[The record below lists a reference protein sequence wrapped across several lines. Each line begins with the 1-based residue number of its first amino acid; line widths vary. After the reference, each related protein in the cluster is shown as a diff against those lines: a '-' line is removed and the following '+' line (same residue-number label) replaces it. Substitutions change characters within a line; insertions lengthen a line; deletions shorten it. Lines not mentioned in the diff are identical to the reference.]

1 MFAPVPPRPLRPGT
15 LPVCR
20 FGMVGPLRPTAGTRL
35 TDSQMVNHFPN
46 HYELTRK
53 DLMVK
58 VRACACVLKARR
70 AAALSARLTRPSA
83 RSARAYE
90 RRVPTRI

>member
-1 MFAPVPPRPLRPGT
+1 MVVPADHSG
-15 LPVCR
+15 VS
-20 FGMVGPLRPTAGTRL
+20 AGTRL

-58 VRACACVLKARR
+58 VGLPPPPPPAPPFFQTVLEPLVCVRACARRSARACVRACAC
-70 AAALSARLTRPSA
+70 
-83 RSARAYE
+83 ARA
-90 RRVPTRI
+90 RARDCACV

>member
-1 MFAPVPPRPLRPGT
+1 MVVPADHSG
-15 LPVCR
+15 VS
-20 FGMVGPLRPTAGTRL
+20 AGTRL

-58 VRACACVLKARR
+58 VGLPPAPARPLFKRSLEPLVCVRACVR
-70 AAALSARLTRPSA
+70 
-83 RSARAYE
+83 RSARACV
-90 RRVPTRI
+90 RVCACARARARDCACV